1 MDLQQASL
9 ASTVLAYTPLLDQEK
24 GGTEKFKG
32 QVLWPLKNGDPSK
45 TSSKW
50 DSDHKS
56 TMCSQVLGTVFCT
69 SSTPTPPTKGFQQK
83 LLNKQHGGGGGQ
95 RAWDWDTQAGASS
108 PNSAINQPA
117 V

>member
-45 TSSKW
+45 TSSK
-50 DSDHKS
+50 
-56 TMCSQVLGTVFCT
+56 
-69 SSTPTPPTKGFQQK
+69 
-83 LLNKQHGGGGGQ
+83 
-95 RAWDWDTQAGASS
+95 
-108 PNSAINQPA
+108 
-117 V
+117 